1 MVQNKNDCEKKSY
14 NLLQFL
20 KKKNTDNRCFVNR
33 MAHYS
38 GIMAM
43 FVLIVILGCKAA
55 EGRMRPDEKCLNIT
69 QALKG

>member
-20 KKKNTDNRCFVNR
+20 KKINTDNRCFVNR

-38 GIMAM
+38 GIIAM

-55 EGRMRPDEKCLNIT
+55 EGWMQPDKECLNKT
-69 QALKG
+69 QARKG